1 MRTSW
6 INTLAV
12 AAVLG
17 CVGLLYGQGGK
28 TGDQGP
34 PKPDKEAP
42 PKTKLEEMIQQ
53 ALRNNAD
60 IRVAEAK
67 VAEAEAELNRTRQ
80 QVMQKIVLHN
90 ASVDSAKAVVQEAE
104 DRLNSMVDANNRVR
118 NAYSIADIRRAEHTV
133 LSKKA
138 ELAKIEV
145 ELPLLL
151 GTPAQGK
158 TTDRAI
164 EKSLEWWRRVSLD
177 LTGDPNAW
185 RDVPGD
191 LVQDPETKKWYK
203 TLGESDE
210 TSATARA
217 IEALSAAH
225 LKPPVQGPM
234 AERIKKALDHEMKVS
249 FHGKP
254 LEVLDSLLQQIEGV
268 PHRIQWPEGD
278 VVGPATIDLT
288 FKEPVALGA
297 IFQAYQDSVASS
309 MRLVVRDYG
318 ILVTD
323 DKHVPPGAP
332 LLYDV
337 WKGGKEKKTEK
348 VEKTTDKV
356 EGKITSL
363 DLPSKLVKVSVGS
376 DAGLKKGDTLEVYR
390 LDPNGPKYLG
400 QLKVVEVKPTEA
412 VAHPGTA
419 GKDGDLKVGDN
430 VTNQLPA
437 K

>member
-17 CVGLLYGQGGK
+17 GAGLLYGQGGK
-28 TGDQGP
+28 AGDQGP

-42 PKTKLEEMIQQ
+42 PKTKLQEMIQQ
-53 ALRNNAD
+53 ALRNNSD

-80 QVMQKIVLHN
+80 QVIQKIVLHN

-104 DRLNSMVDANNRVR
+104 DRLNSMIDANNRVR
-118 NAYSIADIRRAEHTV
+118 NAYSNADIRGAEHTV

-138 ELAKIEV
+138 ELAKIEA

-158 TTDRAI
+158 TTDRVI

-185 RDVPGD
+185 RDIPGE

-203 TLGESDE
+203 TLGGSDE

-217 IEALSAAH
+217 IEALYAAS

-249 FHGKP
+249 FRGKP
-254 LEVLDSLLQQIEGV
+254 REVLESLLQQVEGV
-268 PHRIQWPEGD
+268 PHRVQLPDKELA
-278 VVGPATIDLT
+278 GPAALDLT
-288 FKEPVALGA
+288 FDQPVPLGA
-297 IFQAYQDSVASS
+297 IFQAYQDSVGPEL
-309 MRLVVRDYG
+309 RLVVRDYG

-323 DKHVPPGAP
+323 DKHVPPGAL

-348 VEKTTDKV
+348 VEKTTDKI
-356 EGKITSL
+356 EGKITSV
-363 DLPSKLVKVSVGS
+363 DESSKLVKVSIGS

-390 LDPNGPKYLG
+390 LDAKEPKYLG

-412 VAHPGTA
+412 VAQAVSGV
-419 GKDGDLKVGDN
+419 KDDAPKVGDN
-430 VTNQLPA
+430 VTNRLDA